1 MIAQVASMISA
12 LEAQAAANLFLSDHL
27 PDRYCAGDPHYDQA
41 MQAWRVPVQMAYRH
55 IGALGEVGEILVN
68 AFAKEVITHTPCDEM
83 RESGR
88 HLYEQN
94 CEAIEAAF
102 LQARN

>member
-1 MIAQVASMISA
+1 MIAQVVPVISA

-27 PDRYCAGDPHYDQA
+27 PDRYCASDPRYDQTA
-41 MQAWRVPVQMAYRH
+41 LAWRVPVLMAYRH
-55 IGALGEVGEILVN
+55 VGTLGQVGEILVN
-68 AFAKEVITHTPCDEM
+68 AQTKEVLAHTPWAEM

-88 HLYEQN
+88 RLYEQN
-94 CEAIEAAF
+94 REAIEAAF